1 MKRLIFAILAAIT
14 CANNVT
20 AQKKQEAFKSVA
32 AGIGIAST
40 GFEMNVATP
49 LPKHFT
55 LQAGIAFMPGFK
67 TNTDVDVETPEYP
80 GYSKSIRAKG
90 NLQRTSGNLGTVANI
105 RGLNL

>member
-67 TNTDVDVETPEYP
+67 TNTDVMLKLP
-80 GYSKSIRAKG
+80 
-90 NLQRTSGNLGTVANI
+90 NI
-105 RGLNL
+105 LVTQKASVQKATCNVHRVICF